1 MTVAGAPRAAERLAS
16 DAAPLSLAGA
26 DGRAEVGFV
35 CRDGVTRLAHLYQ
48 RTPLRVMFPRPGA
61 GDPPTAVLVTTSGGL
76 VAGDR
81 MAIDI
86 EAAAKAE
93 AVVTT
98 QAAEKVYRSTG
109 AECRIEI
116 VLRAGAGSW
125 LEYMPQETILF
136 QSARLRRRTRIE
148 RAAGA
153 RVMAGEITVFGRKAH
168 GEVVSEGFLRDAWEV
183 RRDGR
188 LVWADALRLAGDL
201 AESLAAP
208 AGFDGAIAVATFVYA
223 ADDAPAH
230 LDLARRLAEGPRAGA
245 TCVGDVLIARW
256 LDRDASRL
264 RAAYG
269 EFWSAFRAEVAGRPR
284 RTPRVWQI

>member
-1 MTVAGAPRAAERLAS
+1 MTVAGAPPSAACVS
-16 DAAPLSLAGA
+16 SGAAPLSLAGT
-26 DGRAEVGFV
+26 DGRAEIGFV

-81 MAIDI
+81 MGIDI
-86 EAAAKAE
+86 EVAAEAE

-116 VLRAGAGSW
+116 ALRADAGSW

-188 LVWADALRLAGDL
+188 LVWADALRLAGDMT
-201 AESLAAP
+201 ESLAAP
-208 AGFDGAIAVATFVYA
+208 SK
-223 ADDAPAH
+223 P
-230 LDLARRLAEGPRAGA
+230 AGA

>member
-1 MTVAGAPRAAERLAS
+1 MTVAGAPPSAARLS
-16 DAAPLSLAGA
+16 YGAAPLSVAGA
-26 DGRAEVGFV
+26 DGRAEIGFA

-48 RTPLRVMFPRPGA
+48 RTPLRVMFPRSAA

-86 EAAAKAE
+86 EVAAEAE

-109 AECRIEI
+109 ADCRID
-116 VLRAGAGSW
+116 VALRAGAGSW

-136 QSARLRRRTRIE
+136 QSARLRRRTRID
-148 RAAGA
+148 RATGA

-183 RRDGR
+183 RRDGY

-223 ADDAPAH
+223 ADDAPAR
-230 LDLARRLAEGPRAGA
+230 LDLARRLVDDPRAGA
-245 TCVGDVLIARW
+245 TCIGDVLIARW

-284 RTPRVWQI
+284 RTPRVWQM